1 MVVETTPWD
10 VTEFLDG
17 EASIAAYLD
26 AAFEDGDPSVIV
38 AAIADV
44 AKARGMTAIAEQAGM
59 SRAGLYKA
67 LGEGGNPSLS
77 GLLGIMKALGVR
89 LAVAA

>member
-1 MVVETTPWD
+1 MVTTTPWD
-10 VTEFLDG
+10 VTEFLDSD
-17 EASIAAYLD
+17 AAIAAYLD
-26 AAFEDGDPSVIV
+26 AAFEDGDPALIV
-38 AAIADV
+38 AAIGDV
-44 AKARGMTAIAEQAGM
+44 AKARGMSEIASKAGL

-67 LGEGGNPSLS
+67 LGEGGNPSLT